1 MWWSEWDMLEGIFI
15 PHEIESIAYFYA
27 LPEGTNVHY
36 SMTLVKTYWRLFNQL
51 IMELMSIITRDN
63 CYIQI
68 WQTIAFIHLQMLTCR
83 FFWKGGNSSVELSSM
98 KVPNFK
104 ILGHKLS
111 ETNVNTKTGKI
122 VDIFSVLYIIVNIQL
137 FDIFNH
143 LTLYVILGRYNRLK
157 CHFFLKR
164 MIDKFVH
171 K

>member
-1 MWWSEWDMLEGIFI
+1 MLRGIFI
-15 PHEIESIAYFYA
+15 PHEIKSIAYFYA
-27 LPEGTNVHY
+27 LPGGTNVHY

-63 CYIQI
+63 CYIRI
-68 WQTIAFIHLQMLTCR
+68 WRTIAFIHLQMLTCR

-122 VDIFSVLYIIVNIQL
+122 FDIRYPVSCIIIENIQL
-137 FDIFNH
+137 FDRFNY
-143 LTLYVILGRYNRLK
+143 LTVYMILGRYNRLK

>member
-1 MWWSEWDMLEGIFI
+1 
-15 PHEIESIAYFYA
+15 
-27 LPEGTNVHY
+27 
-36 SMTLVKTYWRLFNQL
+36 
-51 IMELMSIITRDN
+51 
-63 CYIQI
+63 
-68 WQTIAFIHLQMLTCR
+68 MLTCR

-122 VDIFSVLYIIVNIQL
+122 VEIRYSVFCIIENIQL
-137 FDIFNH
+137 FDIFNY
-143 LTLYVILGRYNRLK
+143 LKVYIILGRYNRLK

>member
-1 MWWSEWDMLEGIFI
+1 MWWIEWYMLRGIFI
-15 PHEIESIAYFYA
+15 PHEIKSIAYFYA

-51 IMELMSIITRDN
+51 IMELMSIITCNN
-63 CYIQI
+63 CYIRI
-68 WQTIAFIHLQMLTCR
+68 WRTIAFIHLQMLTCR

-122 VDIFSVLYIIVNIQL
+122 VDIRYSVSCISYSIILYI
-137 FDIFNH
+137 
-143 LTLYVILGRYNRLK
+143 
-157 CHFFLKR
+157 
-164 MIDKFVH
+164 
-171 K
+171 

>member
-1 MWWSEWDMLEGIFI
+1 MWWSEWYMLRGIFI
-15 PHEIESIAYFYA
+15 PHGIKSIAYFYA

-51 IMELMSIITRDN
+51 IMELMSIITRNN
-63 CYIQI
+63 CYIRI
-68 WQTIAFIHLQMLTCR
+68 WRTIAFIHLQMFTCR

-122 VDIFSVLYIIVNIQL
+122 VHIKYSVSCNLII
-137 FDIFNH
+137 NH
-143 LTLYVILGRYNRLK
+143 RKYSIIWNT
-157 CHFFLKR
+157 
-164 MIDKFVH
+164 
-171 K
+171 

>member
-1 MWWSEWDMLEGIFI
+1 MLRGIFI
-15 PHEIESIAYFYA
+15 PHEIKSIAYFYA

-51 IMELMSIITRDN
+51 IMELMSIIRCHN
-63 CYIQI
+63 WYI
-68 WQTIAFIHLQMLTCR
+68 WRTWRTIAFIHLQMLTCR
-83 FFWKGGNSSVELSSM
+83 FFWKGGNSSVELSPM

-104 ILGHKLS
+104 IVGHKLS
-111 ETNVNTKTGKI
+111 ETNVQTKTGKI
-122 VDIFSVLYIIVNIQL
+122 VVIRYSVYCIIFQL
-137 FDIFNH
+137 FEIFHH
-143 LTLYVILGRYNRLK
+143 LTVYIILGRYNRLK

>member
-68 WQTIAFIHLQMLTCR
+68 WQTIAFIHLQMFTCR

-122 VDIFSVLYIIVNIQL
+122 VHIKYSVSCNLTL
-137 FDIFNH
+137 KIFN
-143 LTLYVILGRYNRLK
+143 YLK
-157 CHFFLKR
+157 CLT
-164 MIDKFVH
+164 I
-171 K
+171 